1 VNVWLLGI
9 EPLETRYTGQWD
21 HHLPLQLMAAA
32 AQRGLNVTVNP
43 ISGGI
48 VPTQPSLGA
57 FLDFAATNIFKSRQ
71 IEEVARHFQ
80 AGKVKP
86 GDVFVFA
93 DAWHPGVNQIRYMSA
108 LLKIP
113 ARTIGLW
120 HAGHYD
126 PNDFLGNI
134 GSQHAPWA
142 QSMERTLFEAYDV
155 SAFATQAHIDLFRGG
170 LGVPEDGRRV
180 VQVGWPMEYLPRLL
194 EPYRG
199 VPKRNLVLFPHRYSE
214 EKQFKIFE
222 DLAKEFEPA
231 WQFEVC
237 QRRDRAPLSKAEY
250 HQFLAEARVV
260 FSCSL
265 QETLGIGCYEGV
277 LAGAV
282 PVVPDRLSYR
292 EMYPEGFRYPSDWT
306 ANWEAYLR
314 HKPKLVVHL
323 REVLAR
329 AAAGSVDLEPCRQR
343 LAPFFSGGQLYDWV
357 FAKPERI
364 SFDLPGANGND

>member
-1 VNVWLLGI
+1 MNVWLLPI
-9 EPLETRYTGQWD
+9 EAHEQRYTEQWRRY
-21 HHLPLQLMAAA
+21 LPEQLAQAAA
-32 AQRGLNVTVNP
+32 DRKIEARFP
-43 ISGGI
+43 IMNGDMPDQQ
-48 VPTQPSLGA
+48 PTAGA
-57 FLDFAATNIFKSRQ
+57 FLDFAGTNVFKSTQ
-71 IEEVARHFQ
+71 IAEVARRFQ
-80 AGKVKP
+80 RNEVQP
-86 GDVFVFA
+86 GDVFLFT
-93 DAWHPGVNQIRYMSA
+93 DAWHPGVHQVRYMSA
-108 LLKIP
+108 LCGVPVRIV
-113 ARTIGLW
+113 GLW

-126 PNDFLGNI
+126 PNDFLGRI
-134 GSQHAPWA
+134 KVEDAPWA
-142 QSMERTLFEAYDV
+142 RAMEQALFEAYDV
-155 SAFATQAHIDLFRGG
+155 SAFATRAHIDLFRK
-170 LGVPEDGRRV
+170 GVSVREEEGRPA
-180 VQVGWPMEYLPRLL
+180 QVGWPMEYLGQELK
-194 EPYRG
+194 EAASTA
-199 VPKRNLVLFPHRYSE
+199 KENIVLFPHRVAR
-214 EKQFKIFE
+214 EKQADIFR
-222 DLAKEFEPA
+222 DLAREFPD

-237 QRRDRAPLSKAEY
+237 QDRALTKAEY
-250 HQFLAEARVV
+250 HKLLGRSRVV

-364 SFDLPGANGND
+364 SFDLPGANGDD